1 VFGVPVSA
9 PVVVLKLIPGG
20 VALMLKLAI
29 APPVELEVKPVAAVF
44 TVRVSDD
51 EDKVNAGAVKRD
63 VITRLLVPLE
73 LTATNVPTPLT
84 VPYVTDCQLLSAA
97 ALRAVQVIASGLVI
111 TRLAIVPE
119 VVSLTAT
126 NRPSPYVTAFQVFV
140 LFSAAVRA
148 VQVSPLFMLV
158 ITAPLVPTATNV
170 PTPLTVP
177 YVTER
182 QLLSAAAVRAAQVI
196 PLVLVI
202 TRSAIVPEV
211 LSLTATNTPLPYVTE
226 RQLLFA
232 AAVRA
237 AQVIPSVLV
246 ITRSAIVPLVL
257 SLTATNT
264 PLPYVTERH
273 LFSPPIAVRGVQ
285 VFPSGL
291 VNTLLVG
298 WVSSTTTNWLLP

>member
-1 VFGVPVSA
+1 MFGVPVRA

-63 VITRLLVPLE
+63 VITRLVPLE

-84 VPYVTDCQLLSAA
+84 VPYVTDCQLLFAA
-97 ALRAVQVIASGLVI
+97 ALRAVQLV
-111 TRLAIVPE
+111 
-119 VVSLTAT
+119 
-126 NRPSPYVTAFQVFV
+126 
-140 LFSAAVRA
+140 
-148 VQVSPLFMLV
+148 
-158 ITAPLVPTATNV
+158 
-170 PTPLTVP
+170 
-177 YVTER
+177 
-182 QLLSAAAVRAAQVI
+182 

-202 TRSAIVPEV
+202 TRLSIVPE
-211 LSLTATNTPLPYVTE
+211 
-226 RQLLFA
+226 
-232 AAVRA
+232 
-237 AQVIPSVLV
+237 
-246 ITRSAIVPLVL
+246 VL